1 MKKAVT
7 YATIIFWLA
16 FTVLAFNSKPSAGWW
31 LGIIIVC
38 SMIIQWGSTPNP
50 KIKKGRCYKLEK
62 IIPHADGSLSIILSY
77 DDKVE
82 TFKCAEILASF
93 NPQIGNEYLVE
104 IETGTIIF
112 TPT

>member
-1 MKKAVT
+1 MKEAVT

-50 KIKKGRCYKLEK
+50 KIKKDRHYKLEK
-62 IIPHADGSLSIILSY
+62 IVPRADGACSIVLSY

-82 TFKCAEILASF
+82 TYRCDRISENSH
-93 NPQIGNEYLVE
+93 PQMGNQYLIE
-104 IETGTIIF
+104 IESGTVFF
-112 TPT
+112 TPA